1 MESTKNGG
9 HEMMTLQEWNEM
21 KRENAANWHMLKVTT
36 LVALVLTVCVSAI
49 IITLMM
55 AAK

>member
-1 MESTKNGG
+1 
-9 HEMMTLQEWNEM
+9 MMTLQEWNEM